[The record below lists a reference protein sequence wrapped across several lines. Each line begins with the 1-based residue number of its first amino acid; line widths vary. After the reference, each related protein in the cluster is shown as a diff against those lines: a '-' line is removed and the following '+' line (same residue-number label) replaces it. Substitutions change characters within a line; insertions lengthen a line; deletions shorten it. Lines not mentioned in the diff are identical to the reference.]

1 MKLIIAE
8 KKELAEA
15 IAEAIPGQ
23 AKQDRQA
30 IIKNGYAIVYLAGH
44 TLTLVDPEDVA
55 EKYKEWKAEDLP
67 IYFYPWKQKI
77 IPGKEGLVKL
87 VGEYINKA
95 DEVIHAGDTD
105 DEGQLLVDEVLRWF
119 EYQGTVKRLN
129 TSNTTTAALKKA
141 LDSMTDNKSHESAG
155 MAAYARAVSDKAFGY
170 SLSRHFTIV
179 NKTKLTV
186 GRVQTPA
193 LGLVVMRDE
202 QIESHKKQF
211 FYELSAAATIGKN
224 AGESTLKLHFP
235 KDSGQLTDGKIL
247 NPGILEQTSREI
259 TGRTFKGTVE
269 KKTETESPPLPFNL
283 VELQSYCSR
292 KFNYDPEKVMQATQT
307 LRDKHRAIT
316 YNRSDCRYL
325 SSEHFAE
332 APETTKAAM
341 ANLGIEIPIDT
352 SIQSKAF
359 NDNYITAHF
368 AIIPSG
374 GIVNIAG
381 LSTEEKNVYTAI
393 AYRYLAQFLPA
404 AKKEKTTLTIPLEE
418 DKTLVE
424 TDMAILDPGYRVL
437 LKPDSEDNND
447 GNEEGESRGILRDLP
462 AGEYDVTVGIP
473 EISQHETKPPARYT
487 KASLNKD
494 LTCIAKYVTD
504 PEAKRLLQEK
514 DKDKKNENGAIG
526 TSATRDSIIKGLI
539 DRGFLEEKGK
549 HVISTSLGRQ
559 LYNILPPEIKKADMT
574 AKWWAMQE
582 DIISG
587 KAKPTMLTE
596 SVLETIE
603 TVIRENQE
611 KKIESAGST
620 AHAKKIGICPLCGNA
635 VNDIEHP
642 KLSAYKCENKDC
654 GFILWKKQYG
664 GKLSAA
670 NAALLLKH
678 GVTKPIKLTS
688 KEGKPYTAKL
698 EFAPDKKSL
707 KLVFANKKKK

>member
-23 AKQDRQA
+23 ARKDRQA

-44 TLTLVDPEDVA
+44 ALTLVEPEDVD
-55 EKYKEWKAEDLP
+55 EKYKEWKPEDLP
-67 IYFYPWKQKI
+67 IYFYPWQQKV
-77 IPGKEGLVKL
+77 IPGKEGLMKL
-87 VGEYINKA
+87 VEEYINKA
-95 DEVIHAGDTD
+95 DEAIHAGDID

-119 EYQGTVKRLN
+119 EYQGPVKRLN
-129 TSNTTTAALKKA
+129 TSNTTAAALKKA
-141 LDSMTDNKSHESAG
+141 LTSMTDNKEHESAG

-170 SLSRHFTIV
+170 SLSRHFTII
-179 NKTKLTV
+179 NKTKLAV
-186 GRVQTPA
+186 GRVQTPT

-202 QIESHKKQF
+202 QIENHKKQS
-211 FYELSAAATIGKN
+211 FYELSASASIP
-224 AGESTLKLHFP
+224 ESTGEASLKLHFS
-235 KDSGQLTDGKIL
+235 KNSGLLTDGKIL
-247 NPGILEQTSREI
+247 NPEALEQTGEEI
-259 TGRTFKGTVE
+259 SGKTFKGTVE

-283 VELQSYCSR
+283 VELQSHCSK
-292 KFNYDPEKVMQATQT
+292 KFNYDPEEIMQITQS
-307 LRDKHRAIT
+307 LRDKHKAIT

-332 APETTKAAM
+332 APETTKTTM
-341 ANLGIEIPIDT
+341 ANLGMDIPVDT
-352 SIQSKAF
+352 SIKSKAF
-359 NDNYITAHF
+359 NDGYITAHF

-374 GIVNIAG
+374 GTVRMAD
-381 LSTEEKNVYTAI
+381 LSEKERNVYTEI
-393 AYRYLAQFLPA
+393 AHRYLAQFLPA
-404 AKKEKTTLTIPLEE
+404 AKKEKTILTVQLDEEKTLTG
-418 DKTLVE
+418 
-424 TDMAILDPGYRVL
+424 TDTAILDPGYRIL
-437 LKPDSEDNND
+437 LKPEDDAAND
-447 GNEEGESRGILRDLP
+447 ADEGNAQSTLRSLP
-462 AGEYDVTVGIP
+462 PGEYDATINST
-473 EISQHETKPPARYT
+473 EISRRETKPAARYT

-549 HVISTSLGRQ
+549 HIVSTGLGRQ

-574 AKWWAMQE
+574 AKWWAIQE

-587 KAKPTMLTE
+587 KAEPTKLTE
-596 SVLETIE
+596 SVLETINA
-603 TVIRENQE
+603 VIRENQD
-611 KKIESAGST
+611 KKIEFTGSKT
-620 AHAKKIGICPLCGNA
+620 PAAKVGTCPLCGSA

-670 NAALLLKH
+670 NATLLLKK
-678 GVTKPIKLTS
+678 GVTKPIKLKS
-688 KEGKPYTAKL
+688 KEGKPYTARLK
-698 EFAPDKKSL
+698 FSPDKR
-707 KLVFANKKKK
+707 KLVLVFENKQKK